1 MMVDKFVWIIKA
13 WKLAGSVVALVAQFG
28 MLYHQHRAKW
38 VHFSKSEKACEMSV
52 YLLKYLIRL
61 SAGGTSWLSL
71 VSPSSSRLGLPLS
84 NPVIGC
90 DQPYP
95 GSQDRCNSY
104 VPCRQSAVG
113 SPCQRPHTYTIVILW
128 SFNSIVVGWVLDN
141 SLSKSRLDVGRGG
154 CRVTVRS

>member
-1 MMVDKFVWIIKA
+1 MFHSTRLMQFMSQVCCRCNPWQGSSTKLKWWGLGQSMSPPYHVDTFALGLGWLRVSA
-13 WKLAGSVVALVAQFG
+13 EGNVV
-28 MLYHQHRAKW
+28 
-38 VHFSKSEKACEMSV
+38 
-52 YLLKYLIRL
+52 
-61 SAGGTSWLSL
+61 L

-154 CRVTVRS
+154 CRVTVRY